1 MGLMNTRTHVV
12 IPKEL
17 VAEID
22 TVVGKRGRS
31 MFITNAAEKE
41 LLRLRQS
48 AALKAAAGAW
58 SKAAHPEL
66 EDGVDAFVRKLRRE
80 SEVRFQKQQAG

>member
-1 MGLMNTRTHVV
+1 MNTRTHVV
-12 IPKEL
+12 IPKDL

-22 TVVGKRGRS
+22 VLVGKRGRS

-48 AALKAAAGAW
+48 TALKAAAGAW
-58 SKAAHPEL
+58 SKAHHPEL
-66 EDGVDAFVRKLRRE
+66 ENGVEAYVRELRRE
-80 SEVRFQKQQAG
+80 SEIRFKKQQAG